1 MATATYTP
9 KDSDIERDETYSL
22 IASDKVEGTKVYN
35 AAGESI
41 GRIHNFMVD
50 KISGRVV
57 YVVVSFGGFLGVGED
72 YFPLPWETLAYD
84 TTLGGYIT
92 NVDHARLSDAPRYA
106 ADDDRFWSD
115 PTYPGGIDRH
125 WTMPVM

>member
-1 MATATYTP
+1 MGTASYTP
-9 KDSDIERDETYSL
+9 GTDDIERDETYSL
-22 IASDKVEGTKVYN
+22 IASDKVEGTSVYN
-35 AAGESI
+35 ASGESI

-57 YVVVSFGGFLGVGED
+57 YVVVSFGGFLGLGED
-72 YFPLPWETLAYD
+72 YFPLPWDTLAYD
-84 TTLGGYIT
+84 TNLGGYVT
-92 NVDHARLSDAPRYA
+92 AVDKARLTDAPRYSA
-106 ADDDRFWSD
+106 GDERFWND